1 MEVNLKSRAALVTG
15 GAKRIGRA
23 ICLRLAAEGVNVA
36 FSYRTSVSE
45 AQETLAALR
54 GLGIEAA
61 ALEAD
66 LSAPGD
72 WDSLI
77 DEATGALGS
86 IDILVNNA
94 SGFLPTPL
102 ESLAEDRASFL
113 RVFDDLVKIHMQAPL
128 YLGLRLGLQ
137 MKKKGWGRII
147 NITDRVAQS
156 GQAYKDW
163 SMYLATKY
171 GLRGVT
177 QALAEELAPEVCVNS
192 VAPGLVVPPEWF
204 PREKV
209 QRLIDRIPLRSSAG
223 PEEIAEDVLHLVR
236 SRAKTGSAIVTDGG
250 VSMHSL

>member
-1 MEVNLKSRAALVTG
+1 MNLKSKAALVTG

-36 FSYRTSVSE
+36 FSYRSSVPE

-66 LSAPGD
+66 LSVPDD

-94 SGFLPTPL
+94 SDFPPTPL
-102 ESLAEDRASFL
+102 EELVADKARFL
-113 RVFDDLVKIHMQAPL
+113 EVFDHLARIHMQAPL
-128 YLGLRLGLQ
+128 YLGLRLGLR

-156 GQAYKDW
+156 GQAYKKW
-163 SMYLATKY
+163 SIYIATKY

-204 PREKV
+204 PQGEV
-209 QRLIDRIPLRSSAG
+209 QRLVDRIPLKSSAG

-250 VSMHSL
+250 VSLHSL